1 MQAQLYMHVLVV
13 PSEKDIQA
21 DSAQRRIA
29 PFRLRYRGDEKAE
42 RERERESKD
51 KSQGRGSREYIL
63 APTPPDF
70 FVFPKQ
76 HSGGP
81 LEPHEYLEL

>member
-42 RERERESKD
+42 RERESKD
-51 KSQGRGSREYIL
+51 GSQGRGSREYIL